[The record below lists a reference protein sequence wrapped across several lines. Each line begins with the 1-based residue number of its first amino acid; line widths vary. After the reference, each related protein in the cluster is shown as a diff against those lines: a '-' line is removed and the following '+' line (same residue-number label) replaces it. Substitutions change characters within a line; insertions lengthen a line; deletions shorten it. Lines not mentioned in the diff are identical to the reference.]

1 MTEKKPEDPGF
12 WRRPM
17 TRRGQVIVFTV
28 AGVLVVGA
36 IVYALVAGIRLF

>member
-1 MTEKKPEDPGF
+1 MTEKKSDAPGF

-17 TRRGQVIVFTV
+17 SRRGQVIVFTA

-36 IVYALVAGIRLF
+36 IVYALIAGIRLF

>member
-36 IVYALVAGIRLF
+36 IVYALATGIRLF